1 MRAVQSAW
9 MYPSKGARACA
20 YLLLHVVERVGRVN
34 GEADED
40 NVRVGVGERSES
52 VVVFLAGGIP

>member
-1 MRAVQSAW
+1 